1 MEHFLRI
8 SLTAECNLAWAHSC
22 SHTGAVT
29 AMQFHLPFPHA
40 CRIPFPFVSGVIL
53 VTSRLSRTR
62 WYRFTLV
69 PRCTAVICFFASQGG
84 FSATELK
91 EMGSERA
98 VQSLDRVNS
107 KTSPENGN
115 GIRQACGN
123 NECLRLCNDDAQM
136 CFKCDNDCVNVEHNG
151 SVCVGS
157 Y

>member
-1 MEHFLRI
+1 MDH
-8 SLTAECNLAWAHSC
+8 LTRVS
-22 SHTGAVT
+22 GAVT

-91 EMGSERA
+91 EMGIAARHSFRPSA
-98 VQSLDRVNS
+98 RCVAQHQRHLQYISHIFWVCCFASHLRTFVASLRICV
-107 KTSPENGN
+107 
-115 GIRQACGN
+115 ACK
-123 NECLRLCNDDAQM
+123 CLGRFAKHIAHFHL
-136 CFKCDNDCVNVEHNG
+136 
-151 SVCVGS
+151 
-157 Y
+157 